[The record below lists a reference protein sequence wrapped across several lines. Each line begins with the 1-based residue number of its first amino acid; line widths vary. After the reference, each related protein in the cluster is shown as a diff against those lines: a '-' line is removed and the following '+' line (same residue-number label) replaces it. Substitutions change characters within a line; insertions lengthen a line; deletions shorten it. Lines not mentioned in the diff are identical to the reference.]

1 MMRGYDG
8 KMHPTHQKH
17 YFASREQQFEASKLG
32 MWLFL
37 ATEILLFGALFVAY
51 GIFRIWYPDLYAAG
65 STQLDTILGATNTL
79 VLLASSL
86 TVALAIRSAQM
97 DKRKHTVVFLLLTIL
112 CACGFMGIKYVEY
125 THKFHLGIFP
135 GEHFVLNEGTETV
148 QDLSTGSAAAVK
160 LGNSQAL
167 RPRGAATGPGAYG
180 QGGSLQESTEAHGE
194 EAAQEEAAH
203 GEESGHPVREGPIF
217 SQRRAGIFFSLYY
230 VMTGIHGIHVL
241 IGIVLLSIIAWKAWR
256 GTYSSVWY
264 TPVENAG
271 LYWHV
276 VDVIWIF
283 LFPLLDRKSVV

>member
-8 KMHPTHQKH
+8 KMHPTHQQH
-17 YFASREQQFEASKLG
+17 YFATREQQFEASKLG

-51 GIFRIWYPDLYAAG
+51 GIFRIWYPELYAAG

-135 GEHFVLNEGTETV
+135 GEHFVLNEDVSTV
-148 QDLSTGSAAAVK
+148 QDLSSGSADAVR
-160 LGNSQAL
+160 LGNAV
-167 RPRGAATGPGAYG
+167 
-180 QGGSLQESTEAHGE
+180 SLQEDARRL
-194 EAAQEEAAH
+194 AARQSEGSVTSEHAFPQEEAEGVHSEEEAH
-203 GEESGHPVREGPIF
+203 HPVREGPIF
-217 SQRRAGIFFSLYY
+217 SQRRAGIFFSIYY

-241 IGIVLLSIIAWKAWR
+241 IGIVVLSIIAWKAWR
-256 GTYSSVWY
+256 GAYSSVWY

-283 LFPLLDRKSVV
+283 LFPLFYLI